1 MIEKVITIASL
12 DEDTSQQ
19 DLAYWLS
26 RPSEERLAAVQLL
39 RERVFDL
46 PQPIERILEIAR
58 AFATATL
65 GKKSGSMTSSQPQKR
80 SLKSG
85 SVIGQ
90 ALNSLARGSCPKE
103 PGN

>member
-1 MIEKVITIASL
+1 MIERVLTITSL

-46 PQPIERILEIAR
+46 PQPIEKILEVADR
-58 AFATATL
+58 VPL
-65 GKKSGSMTSSQPQKR
+65 SENNRP
-80 SLKSG
+80 
-85 SVIGQ
+85 
-90 ALNSLARGSCPKE
+90 
-103 PGN
+103 

>member
-46 PQPIERILEIAR
+46 PQRMERVLEIAET
-58 AFATATL
+58 FATRHWA
-65 GKKSGSMTSSQPQKR
+65 KEWSSNDFIA
-80 SLKSG
+80 S
-85 SVIGQ
+85 
-90 ALNSLARGSCPKE
+90 PKE
-103 PGN
+103 NL